1 MPSPNRVTNST
12 SAETFPALSA
22 LPGVVHAFTLRMP
35 GVDVKVDREEALR
48 RLDAVHAEVRRDLG
62 LDTRIFVTARQVHGK
77 ALAVVDSSTREC
89 VPDVDGLLTIDPSVC
104 LGIYVADCCA
114 VYLVDP
120 RRNAAALLHAGRKGA
135 ELGIAPAAVE
145 RMQAEFGSDP
155 ADLVAQLSPCIHP
168 PHFETDFAALIVSQL
183 QAAGV
188 RQIHDCGICT
198 ASHPERY
205 YSYRRELGRTGR
217 MLALLALPK
226 R

>member
-1 MPSPNRVTNST
+1 VRKSA

-22 LPGVVHAFTLRMP
+22 LPGVVHAFTIRVP
-35 GVDVKVDREEALR
+35 GLDVRVDREEALR
-48 RLDAVHAEVRRDLG
+48 RLDAVHAEIRRELG
-62 LDTRIFVTARQVHGK
+62 LAPRVFVTARQVHGK
-77 ALAVVDSSTREC
+77 GVAVVDSSTREC
-89 VPDVDGLLTIDPSVC
+89 VPEADGLITADPGVC

-120 RRNAAALLHAGRKGA
+120 RRRVAALLHAGRKGA

-155 ADLVAQLSPCIHP
+155 ADLIAQLSPCIRP

-183 QAAGV
+183 QQAGV
-188 RQIHDCGICT
+188 RDIHDCGIST

-205 YSYRRELGRTGR
+205 YSYRQEMGRTGR
-217 MLALLALPK
+217 MLALLALPQV
-226 R
+226 

>member
-1 MPSPNRVTNST
+1 MTKSAR
-12 SAETFPALSA
+12 AETFPALGA

-48 RLDAVHAEVRRDLG
+48 RLDTVHADVRRELG
-62 LDTRIFVTARQVHGK
+62 LDPRLFVTARQVHGK
-77 ALAVVDSSTREC
+77 EVAVVDSSTREC
-89 VPDVDGLLTIDPSVC
+89 VPDVDGLITADPGVC

-120 RRNAAALLHAGRKGA
+120 RRRVAALLHAGRKGA
-135 ELGIAPAAVE
+135 EQGIAPAAVE
-145 RMQAEFGSDP
+145 RMQAEFGCDP
-155 ADLVAQLSPCIHP
+155 ADLVAQLSPCIRP

-183 QAAGV
+183 QQAGV
-188 RQIHDCGICT
+188 REIHDSGICT

-217 MLALLALPK
+217 MLALLALPQS
-226 R
+226 

>member
-1 MPSPNRVTNST
+1 VTKSAR
-12 SAETFPALSA
+12 AETFPALGA

-48 RLDAVHAEVRRDLG
+48 RLDTVHADVRRELG
-62 LDTRIFVTARQVHGK
+62 LDPRLFVTARQVHGK
-77 ALAVVDSSTREC
+77 EVAVVDSSTREC
-89 VPDVDGLLTIDPSVC
+89 VPDVDGLITADPGVC

-120 RRNAAALLHAGRKGA
+120 RRRVAALLHAGRKGA
-135 ELGIAPAAVE
+135 EQGIAPAAVE
-145 RMQAEFGSDP
+145 RMQAEFGCDP
-155 ADLVAQLSPCIHP
+155 ADLVAQLSPCIRP

-183 QAAGV
+183 QQAGV
-188 RQIHDCGICT
+188 REIHDSGICT

-217 MLALLALPK
+217 MLALLALPQS
-226 R
+226 